1 MHLWNSENQKAKL
14 RQKHNIDYRNVKK
27 ILVITYYWPP
37 SGGAGVQRTLKFVKY
52 FPQFDVR
59 PYVITVDPK
68 KASYPVVDE
77 TLLNDVS
84 KGLDIYYTDS
94 FEPLNIL
101 GGIVGKNKVPYG
113 GFANKNKE
121 TFFQT
126 SLRWIRGNFFIPD
139 ARVGWVKYAF
149 EKAVEIIRRENIDTV
164 YVSSP
169 PHSTQL
175 IGLKLK
181 EKFPNIRWIADM
193 RDPWT
198 DIYYYKDLL
207 HTSIAKNIDAKC
219 EKKVLNGADAII
231 VVSDAIKRT
240 FSNKIENKSSD
251 KIHVIPNG
259 YDESDFINQVE
270 KDKEATYITYVG
282 TMADTYKPE
291 IFFNALKS
299 CIEEYPE
306 KKIKFRFVGATPWT
320 IKEKAKELGIED
332 HCEWIGHVDHGE
344 AIQYMRK
351 SDYLLLIIPD
361 APGAE
366 GILTGKLFEYLGA
379 GKAIIGIGPKNGDAA
394 KIIDR
399 CEAGKMFERNEKT
412 SFEQWMKELIK
423 AGVSKSFGNEKVK
436 EYERRQ
442 LTKTLTQVLNK

>member
-1 MHLWNSENQKAKL
+1 MKKL
-14 RQKHNIDYRNVKK
+14 
-27 ILVITYYWPP
+27 LVITYYWPP

-52 FPQFDVR
+52 FPQFDVK

-77 TLLNDVS
+77 TLLNDVAKDLS
-84 KGLDIYYTDS
+84 IYYTDS

-101 GGIVGKNKVPYG
+101 GGIIGKNKVPYG

-139 ARVGWVKYAF
+139 ARVGWVNYAYK
-149 EKAVEIIRRENIDTV
+149 KAVEIIEQEKIDTV
-164 YVSSP
+164 YISSP

-207 HTSIAKNIDAKC
+207 HTSIAKNIDAKY
-219 EKKVLNGADAII
+219 EKKVLERADSLI

-240 FSNKIENKSSD
+240 FATKIKIGTND

-259 YDESDFINQVE
+259 YDERDFVDQVE
-270 KDKEATYITYVG
+270 KDASATYITYVG

-291 IFFNALKS
+291 MFFNALKS
-299 CIEEYPE
+299 CIEKYPE

-320 IKEKAKELGIED
+320 IKERAKELGIEES
-332 HCEWIGHVDHGE
+332 CEWIGHVDHVT
-344 AIQYMRK
+344 AIHYMRK
-351 SDYLLLIIPD
+351 SDFLLLIIPD

-379 GKAIIGIGPKNGDAA
+379 GKTIIGIGPKNGDAA
-394 KIIDR
+394 RIIDR
-399 CEAGKMFERNEKT
+399 CEAGKMFERNESEAMT
-412 SFEQWMKELIK
+412 QWMTQLIL
-423 AGVSKSFGNEKVK
+423 GVDMEILRNANVK
-436 EYERRQ
+436 EYERKQ
-442 LTKTLTQVLNK
+442 LTKTLTQILIK

>member
-1 MHLWNSENQKAKL
+1 M
-14 RQKHNIDYRNVKK
+14 RIVKK

-37 SGGAGVQRTLKFVKY
+37 SGGAGVQRSLKFVKY
-52 FPQFDVR
+52 FPQFDVK
-59 PYVITVDPK
+59 PYVITVDPN

-77 TLLNDVS
+77 TLLNDVAKDLS
-84 KGLDIYYTDS
+84 IYYTDS

-121 TFFQT
+121 TFFQA

-164 YVSSP
+164 YISSP

-207 HTSIAKNIDAKC
+207 HTSFAKNIDAKY
-219 EKKVLNGADAII
+219 EKKVLEGSDALI
-231 VVSDAIKRT
+231 VVRDAIKRT
-240 FSNKIENKSSD
+240 FAAKIKSGTKD

-259 YDESDFINQVE
+259 YDERDFVDQLE
-270 KDKEATYITYVG
+270 KDSSATYITYVG
-282 TMADTYKPE
+282 TLADTYKPE
-291 IFFNALKS
+291 IFFNALNS
-299 CIEEYPE
+299 CIEKYPE

-320 IKEKAKELGIED
+320 IKERAKELGIEES
-332 HCEWIGHVDHGE
+332 CEWIGHVDHGQ
-344 AIQYMRK
+344 AIHYMRK
-351 SDYLLLIIPD
+351 SDFLLLIIPD

-379 GKAIIGIGPKNGDAA
+379 GKPIIGIGPKQGDAA
-394 KIIDR
+394 RIIDR
-399 CEAGKMFERNEKT
+399 CEAGKMFERNESEAMT
-412 SFEQWMKELIK
+412 LWMKEIIS
-423 AGVSKSFGNEKVK
+423 AGENIQKSNASVGD
-436 EYERRQ
+436 YERKQ
-442 LTKTLTQVLNK
+442 LTKTLTQVLIK

>member
-1 MHLWNSENQKAKL
+1 M
-14 RQKHNIDYRNVKK
+14 RIVKK
-27 ILVITYYWPP
+27 LLVITYYWPP

-52 FPQFDVR
+52 FPQFDVK
-59 PYVITVDPK
+59 PYVITVDPA

-77 TLLNDVS
+77 TLLNDVAKDLS
-84 KGLDIYYTDS
+84 IYYTDS

-164 YVSSP
+164 YISSP

-207 HTSIAKNIDAKC
+207 HTFIAKNIDAKY
-219 EKKVLNGADAII
+219 EKKVLEGADALI

-240 FSNKIENKSSD
+240 FAAKIKSGAKD

-259 YDESDFINQVE
+259 YDERDFVDQVE
-270 KDKEATYITYVG
+270 KDSSATYITYVG

-291 IFFNALKS
+291 IFFNAIKS
-299 CIEEYPE
+299 CIEKYPE
-306 KKIKFRFVGATPWT
+306 KKIKFRFVGAIPWT
-320 IKEKAKELGIED
+320 IKERAKELGIEES
-332 HCEWIGHVDHGE
+332 CEWIGHVDHGQ

-351 SDYLLLIIPD
+351 SDFLLLIIPD

-379 GKAIIGIGPKNGDAA
+379 GKPIIGIGPKQGDAA
-394 KIIDR
+394 RIIDR
-399 CEAGKMFERNEKT
+399 CDAGKMFERNESEAIT
-412 SFEQWMKELIK
+412 QWMKEIIS
-423 AGVSKSFGNEKVK
+423 AGENIQKSNASVGD
-436 EYERRQ
+436 YERKQ
-442 LTKTLTQVLNK
+442 LTKTLTQVLIK

>member
-1 MHLWNSENQKAKL
+1 MKKL
-14 RQKHNIDYRNVKK
+14 
-27 ILVITYYWPP
+27 LVITYYWPP

-52 FPQFDVR
+52 FPQFDVK

-77 TLLNDVS
+77 TLLNDVAKDLS
-84 KGLDIYYTDS
+84 IYYTDS

-126 SLRWIRGNFFIPD
+126 SLRWIRGNIFIPD

-164 YVSSP
+164 YISSP

-207 HTSIAKNIDAKC
+207 HTSIAKNIDAKY
-219 EKKVLNGADAII
+219 EKKVLERADSLI

-240 FSNKIENKSSD
+240 FATKIKIGTND

-259 YDESDFINQVE
+259 YDERDFVDQVE
-270 KDKEATYITYVG
+270 KDASATYITYVG

-291 IFFNALKS
+291 MFFNALKS
-299 CIEEYPE
+299 CIEKYPE

-320 IKEKAKELGIED
+320 IKERAKELGIEES
-332 HCEWIGHVDHGE
+332 CEWIGHVDHVT
-344 AIQYMRK
+344 AIHYMRK
-351 SDYLLLIIPD
+351 SDFLLLIIPD

-379 GKAIIGIGPKNGDAA
+379 GKTIIGIGPKNGDAA
-394 KIIDR
+394 RIIDR
-399 CEAGKMFERNEKT
+399 CEAGKMFERNESEAMT
-412 SFEQWMKELIK
+412 QWMTQLIL
-423 AGVSKSFGNEKVK
+423 GVDMEILRNANVK
-436 EYERRQ
+436 EYERKQ
-442 LTKTLTQVLNK
+442 LTKTLTQILIK